1 MAPLHRQAIQQARA
15 GKFVATPPMLRA
27 LKKYAANSRNQLPRE
42 AIDTNLSWF
51 GSREWPVDPEYSSA
65 QQDRIWGLC
74 LLSDGKTFRNN
85 RETRKL
91 GARER
96 AVIAGLHTFTFV
108 GMHRTVL
115 DYDTR
120 NARTRGVERAT
131 DVHPVFR
138 AYGAGAYF
146 EFIYRPWQSHWRSL
160 NVGFTVLASGEG
172 NAP

>member
-1 MAPLHRQAIQQARA
+1 MTPLYLQAIRQAQD
-15 GKFVATPPMLRA
+15 GKFVATPTMLRA

-51 GSREWPVDPEYSSA
+51 GSREWTVDPDYANA
-65 QQDRIWGLC
+65 QQDRIWGMC
-74 LLSDGKTFRNN
+74 LRADGKTFRDTK
-85 RETRKL
+85 ETRKL

-115 DYDTR
+115 DYDTQ
-120 NARTRGVERAT
+120 NPRTRGVERAT

-146 EFIYRPWQSHWRSL
+146 EFIYRPWQSHWQGL
-160 NVGFTVLASGEG
+160 NVGFTILASGEG

>member
-1 MAPLHRQAIQQARA
+1 MLPLYMQAIRQAQD
-15 GKFVATPPMLRA
+15 GKFVATPPLLRA
-27 LKKYAANSRNQLPRE
+27 LKKYVSNNRHSTRLL
-42 AIDTNLSWF
+42 IDNDMAWF
-51 GSREWPVDPEYSSA
+51 GSREWPVDPEYGNE
-65 QQDRIWGLC
+65 QQARIWGLC
-74 LLSDGKTFRNN
+74 LLADGKTFRNN

-108 GMHRTVL
+108 GMHSTVL

-120 NARTRGVERAT
+120 SHRTRGAERAT

-146 EFIYRPWQSHWRSL
+146 EFIYRPWQSHYQGL
-160 NVGFTVLASGEG
+160 NVGFTILASGKG
-172 NAP
+172 DAP